1 MKYDIKKMTIVQFL
15 EFLLLSIIGVPI
27 HLFLSVFVF
36 VGAKMG
42 ELDEIVKNYV
52 FELAEKWNF
61 PVKEDG
67 EQKDE
72 NSL

>member
-15 EFLLLSIIGVPI
+15 EFLLLSIVGVPI

-36 VGAKMG
+36 VGAKMS

>member
-15 EFLLLSIIGVPI
+15 EFLLLSIVGVPI
-27 HLFLSVFVF
+27 HLFLSIFVF